1 MDMLFI
7 VSILST
13 VLTTVSQLPQVIKT
27 IKMKETRDLSLTTLV
42 MLTTGVGFWV
52 IYGFMLNQPPIYIAN
67 IITFI
72 LSATVLSLKIK
83 FG

>member
-1 MDMLFI
+1 MNILAI

-13 VLTTVSQLPQVIKT
+13 VLTTASQLPQVIRT
-27 IKMKETRDLSLTTLV
+27 IRLKETRDLSLTTLI
-42 MLTTGVGFWV
+42 MLTTGVAFWV
-52 IYGFMLNQPPIYIAN
+52 VYGIMLNQPPIYIAN

-83 FG
+83 YG